1 MLLQSG
7 GKVGNQASA
16 PVSSPA
22 PQPSSAPSAAPTT
35 KQAAQQPQPEP
46 RATPATPLASVVR
59 EPEMKTIRAGIF
71 SMGSNDDVT
80 EKPTHQ
86 VTIKPFAMSLYPMSV
101 RDWHEC
107 AAPKAC
113 AFLA

>member
-59 EPEMKTIRAGIF
+59 EPDMKTIRAGIF
-71 SMGSNDDVT
+71 RMGSNDDVT
-80 EKPTHQ
+80 QKPTHQ
-86 VTIKPFAMSLYPMSV
+86 GTIKPIAMSLYPISV
-101 RDWHEC
+101 RDWNEWP
-107 AAPKAC
+107 AAQST
-113 AFLA
+113 